1 MEEGHKKARQR
12 IQKIFGSKEL
22 KISFIESLL
31 GAGHILC
38 NFIKDNVETD
48 KLTVDAAYALQMF
61 ITNLMAVISGKGK
74 GENYKFVDLSNEKDV
89 RKKLALTVKD
99 IYEYCKK
106 EGLID
111 GV

>member
-38 NFIKDNVETD
+38 NFIKDNVET
-48 KLTVDAAYALQMF
+48 
-61 ITNLMAVISGKGK
+61 
-74 GENYKFVDLSNEKDV
+74 E
-89 RKKLALTVKD
+89 TVK
-99 IYEYCKK
+99 E
-106 EGLID
+106 
-111 GV
+111 